1 MDCPRS
7 VARSASDIVV
17 HALWFHAWLKISI
30 TAFAGAVFGPTMA
43 PAMYALVIALTAG
56 SLQPLSVGYST
67 QVVGHVC
74 PFGSGPVVVWGGEAA
89 RPELRGRIPLVSER
103 EGSGCAEWAS
113 AAGVHNYGVGRGRG
127 REWFLVLGATQRD
140 NATTSAHA

>member
-1 MDCPRS
+1 MSLQQGPLCRVQPSLLVHTTYLFSGGTKVAIVARVYAFRSAAVDCPRS

-43 PAMYALVIALTAG
+43 PAMYAFVIALTAG

-74 PFGSGPVVVWGGEAA
+74 PFGSGPVVVWGG
-89 RPELRGRIPLVSER
+89 GSSE
-103 EGSGCAEWAS
+103 
-113 AAGVHNYGVGRGRG
+113 AGVAR
-127 REWFLVLGATQRD
+127 
-140 NATTSAHA
+140 